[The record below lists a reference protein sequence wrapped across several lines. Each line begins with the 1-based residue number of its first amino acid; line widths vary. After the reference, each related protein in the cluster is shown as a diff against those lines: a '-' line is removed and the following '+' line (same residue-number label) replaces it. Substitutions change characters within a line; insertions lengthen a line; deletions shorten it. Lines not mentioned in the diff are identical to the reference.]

1 MSQDKYQSL
10 AALKAA
16 LQDRIDYRVRVLD
29 RRSKITVISPHGGF
43 IEAGT
48 SAIAREVAGRSYNLY
63 DFQGLRKT
71 LPSELHVTSTRFRDQ
86 PLSALLKKSQF
97 AISLHCMGDSGTDII
112 WLGGLN
118 MRFKALVLA
127 NLRSTGFAVNPDS
140 PMYRGESPANIVN
153 LPELKGVQLE
163 LSEELL
169 SGMFDG
175 PRFRENGRAPQGN
188 ARFDALVRSL
198 RKSIA
203 AYRKLSRS
211 KTRSSQKVRE

>member
-16 LQDRIDYRVRVLD
+16 LQDKIDFRVRLLD

-71 LPSELHVTSTRFRDQ
+71 LPAELHVTSTRFRDQ
-86 PLSALLKKSQF
+86 PLSALLKNSQF
-97 AISLHCMGDSGTDII
+97 ALSLHCMGDSGTDII

-118 MRFKALVLA
+118 KQFKALVLEDLQSA
-127 NLRSTGFAVNPDS
+127 GFVVNPDS
-140 PMYRGESPANIVN
+140 PMYRGESPVNIVN
-153 LPELKGVQLE
+153 LPQLQGVQLE

-169 SGMFDG
+169 SGMFHG
-175 PRFRENGRAPQGN
+175 PRFLENGRAPQGN
-188 ARFDALVRSL
+188 VRFDALVNSL

-203 AYRKLSRS
+203 AYRKLLR
-211 KTRSSQKVRE
+211 KNRSSRVRE